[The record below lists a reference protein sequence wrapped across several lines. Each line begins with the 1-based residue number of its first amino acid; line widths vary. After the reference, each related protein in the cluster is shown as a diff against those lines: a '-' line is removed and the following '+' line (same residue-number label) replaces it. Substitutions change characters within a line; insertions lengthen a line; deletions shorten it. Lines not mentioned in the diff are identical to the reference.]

1 MMWSKYKSKRVTVDG
16 LTFDSKAEANRYLYL
31 RDAQKR
37 GDIKNLQMQVKYVLI
52 PAQYEHDRTG
62 KVCGKIKGRLLER
75 EISYRADFTYED
87 KDGNLIVEDVKGM
100 KTKEYILKRKMML
113 YFHGI
118 RITEV

>member
-1 MMWSKYKSKRVTVDG
+1 MMWSKYRAKKTVIDG
-16 LTFDSKAEANRYLYL
+16 ICFDSKKEATRYMFL
-31 RDAQKR
+31 RDSLKR
-37 GDIKNLQMQVKYVLI
+37 GDISDLQMQVKYVLI

-75 EISYRADFTYED
+75 ECSYYADFQYRD

-100 KTKEYILKRKMML
+100 RLPAYKIKRKMML